1 MIANV
6 IGIVLVVLAMMAIAV
21 CVMVIAT
28 MVRAARKSQRD
39 AAAKK
44 LARKPTQFQRET
56 FARLRE
62 ALIEAAGFA
71 STERQKLCLIVLA
84 NARIAD
90 VLEKHDSYALDIG
103 TSNEWDASEYRRA
116 LSRARGLAEVLSQS
130 VRWPASA
137 VEADHA
143 NALADAAVALAAKQ

>member
-1 MIANV
+1 MIGDIAGMM
-6 IGIVLVVLAMMAIAV
+6 IIALASFAMVLCAVAIAAA
-21 CVMVIAT
+21 I
-28 MVRAARKSQRD
+28 RAARKSQRD

-44 LARKPTQFQRET
+44 LAREPTQFQRET

-71 STERQKLCLIVLA
+71 STEQRKLCLIVLA

-103 TSNEWDASEYRRA
+103 TSNEWDASEHRR
-116 LSRARGLAEVLSQS
+116 LMSQARGLAEVLSQS
-130 VRWPASA
+130 VRWPARA
-137 VEADHA
+137 TEADHA
-143 NALADAAVALAAKQ
+143 NALAAKQ

>member
-1 MIANV
+1 MIANI
-6 IGIVLVVLAMMAIAV
+6 IGIALAALCVMAIAV
-21 CVMVIAT
+21 CVVIIAT
-28 MVRAARKSQRD
+28 LIRSSRD

-44 LARKPTQFQRET
+44 LAREPTQFQRET

-71 STERQKLCLIVLA
+71 STEQQKLRLIVLA

-90 VLEKHDSYALDIG
+90 VLANHTSYALGIG
-103 TSNEWDASEYRRA
+103 MARVWDVSDYGRHM
-116 LSRARGLAEVLSQS
+116 SRARGLAEVLSQS

-137 VEADHA
+137 AEADHA